1 MGFPIRLGG
10 GWDIVVFDDQAFG
23 GYDVGAVIAEAGA
36 NFYGADDVA
45 DAGAGIASSFDDA
58 GEGGADG
65 LAPAPPEADGVHMAV
80 EAREAGEFVVVDDAR
95 AGRPVEEGF
104 VNGVALGVVADGAFA
119 GVAIG
124 GWGCVAGA
132 MGVRPGSW
140 VHLLSFG
147 AYGAV

>member
-1 MGFPIRLGG
+1 M
-10 GWDIVVFDDQAFG
+10 VFDDQAFG

-45 DAGAGIASSFDDA
+45 DAGAGIDSSFNDA
-58 GEGGADG
+58 VEGGADG
-65 LAPAPPEADGVHMAV
+65 LAPAPPKADGVHMAV